1 MANIYIKRQKQ
12 KIKRITPWF
21 AKLLLSIIWLIN
33 SYKRFSRKTKELY
46 VSLDQSFYWYVK
58 WYLLFTSYRNDY
70 LYKLHSLL
78 NIREVKNLVDRTNPL
93 AITSPNQFHL
103 ETDLTTITK
112 IDIDVDRIKIYQ
124 ISLKFILNFS
134 QIMNI
139 LSLIIKRE
147 RIFILFSLILYYIL
161 YYKLEISRTRNVSY
175 HEDVSSVCSFVVSP
189 TRLA

>member
-161 YYKLEISRTRNVSY
+161 Y
-175 HEDVSSVCSFVVSP
+175 
-189 TRLA
+189 